1 MTPTRFLIFAS
12 VLGGVG
18 YWTGKWFRQNTENP
32 PKSTSQ
38 PALVV
43 EPAGAQKQTTTTTV
57 TVAKRETNRKPT
69 SSVEDFCSNGQW
81 ELALEEYGKL
91 SLPARQ
97 HFARSLG
104 RCGGELDLP
113 TIQQLI
119 LRTEDADERRALCKG
134 MFASWC
140 SYASDEA
147 SAFVAAL
154 PEGAEKRMQGSE
166 LGEALSI
173 ANPRA
178 GAKWLFASDFDA
190 LDDGNLKHAT
200 KRLAKASYADAKQL
214 IDETPF
220 SPERR
225 TALEEIARTSW
236 NQTCARQGDW
246 DKVIPQPAN
255 Q

>member
-18 YWTGKWFRQNTENP
+18 YWTGKWFRQNTENLTQ
-32 PKSTSQ
+32 SLSQ
-38 PALVV
+38 PSLVV
-43 EPAGAQKQTTTTTV
+43 QPTGVQREIDTTSITAV
-57 TVAKRETNRKPT
+57 KREPKRKPT
-69 SSVEDFCSNGQW
+69 TSVEDFCSNGQW

-91 SLPARQ
+91 PLPARQ
-97 HFARSLG
+97 RFARHLG

-113 TIQQLI
+113 AIQQLI

-134 MFASWC
+134 MFASWT

-154 PEGAEKRMQGSE
+154 PEGAEKRMQGSV

-190 LDDGNLKHAT
+190 LDDGNLKLAT
-200 KRLAKASYADAKQL
+200 KRLAKASYADSKQL

-236 NQTCARQGDW
+236 NQTCAGKGDW
-246 DKVIPQPAN
+246 DKVIHQPAN

>member
-1 MTPTRFLIFAS
+1 MTPTHFLIFAS

-32 PKSTSQ
+32 AKSTSQ

-43 EPAGAQKQTTTTTV
+43 DPAGVQRQTDTTTV
-57 TVAKRETNRKPT
+57 TAAKRQTKRTPAV
-69 SSVEDFCSNGQW
+69 SVEDLCSNSQW

-91 SLPARQ
+91 PLTARQ
-97 HFARSLG
+97 HFARHLG

-119 LRTEDADERRALCKG
+119 LRTEDAEERRALCKG

-154 PEGAEKRMQGSE
+154 PEGAEKRMLGSA
-166 LGEALSI
+166 LGGALST

-178 GAKWLFASDFDA
+178 GAKWLFASEFDA
-190 LDDGNLKHAT
+190 LDDGNLKHAA
-200 KRLAKASYADAKQL
+200 KWLARASYAEAKQL

-225 TALEEIARTSW
+225 TVLEEIARTSW

-246 DKVIPQPAN
+246 DKVIPQPTN